1 MNAAL
6 GRIALTVAAAGCI
19 AANSVAADPTTT
31 SSQFRVSTIESLK
44 VQNAAGEELG
54 TIKDLVIDFNSGKV
68 LYAALDFGSFLGI
81 GGKLFAVPWNSFKYV
96 EGSGERHLQLNVN
109 KEQLKNAPGFD
120 KNHWPD
126 METPNW
132 SKEIDKYYEQLKVTV
147 HTLESSEGAGRWAKW
162 AATAWVTKSKT
173 LVFCWRQVSIAV
185 SIVST
190 KRLPAALCVP
200 KESFRQITA

>member
-54 TIKDLVIDFNSGKV
+54 TIKDLVIDFNSGQIQ
-68 LYAALDFGSFLGI
+68 YAALDFGGFLGV
-81 GGKLFAVPWNSFKYV
+81 GDKLFAVPWSSFKYV
-96 EGSGERHLQLNVN
+96 EGTGIRSDRHLALNIT
-109 KEQLKNAPGFD
+109 KQQLKNAPGID

-126 METPNW
+126 VADPNW
-132 SKEIDKYYEQLKVTV
+132 TEEVDKFYE
-147 HTLESSEGAGRWAKW
+147 HTK
-162 AATAWVTKSKT
+162 
-173 LVFCWRQVSIAV
+173 
-185 SIVST
+185 
-190 KRLPAALCVP
+190 P
-200 KESFRQITA
+200 